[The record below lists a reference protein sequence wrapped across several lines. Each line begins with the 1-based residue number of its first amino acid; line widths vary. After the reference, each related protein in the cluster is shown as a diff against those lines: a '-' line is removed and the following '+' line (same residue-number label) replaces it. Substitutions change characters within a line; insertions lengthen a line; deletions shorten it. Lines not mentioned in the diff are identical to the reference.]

1 MLPEGVAA
9 GAPLLPAHG
18 PPLNAT
24 EPGREVR
31 FGRCRLNLD
40 ARRLYDAAG
49 AEVPITA
56 MEFDLLEVLARHPD
70 RVLSRDRLLDLAH
83 RKETA
88 PFDRSI
94 DTRIARLRA
103 KIEDDPAAPRTI
115 RTVRGV
121 GYVFVPAEG

>member
-1 MLPEGVAA
+1 
-9 GAPLLPAHG
+9 
-18 PPLNAT
+18 
-24 EPGREVR
+24 
-31 FGRCRLNLD
+31 
-40 ARRLYDAAG
+40 
-49 AEVPITA
+49 

-83 RKETA
+83 RKEAA

-103 KIEDDPAAPRTI
+103 KIEDDPAVPRTI
-115 RTVRGV
+115 KTVRGV